1 LTTEPVVVWP
11 LRHQA
16 APADTTPGQAV
27 DLVALVAGEARPAPA
42 GRPWVVASMVASADG
57 SAADTTGVSG
67 GLGGPADRQIFSA
80 LRAVADVVVAGAAT
94 VTAEDY
100 GPARPSE
107 AVQRQ
112 RRARGQSDRPRI
124 AVATASLRVDPRL
137 RLFTESPADARPV
150 ILTVD
155 DADPGRRRDLE
166 AVAEVHA
173 TGRAR
178 VDWPTALALLRR
190 RYDAEVV
197 LCEGGPRTIAQ
208 LVAADLLDELCLT
221 VAATLVAGDGPRIAI
236 GAAPDTARPLTLER
250 VVVAAGDL
258 LVRYVRAHP
267 T

>member
-1 LTTEPVVVWP
+1 LTTEPVLVWP
-11 LRHQA
+11 PQRGS
-16 APADTTPGQAV
+16 APAGATPGHAV
-27 DLVALVAGEARPAPA
+27 DLVALVAGDARPAPA
-42 GRPWVVASMVASADG
+42 DRPWVVASMVASADG
-57 SAADTTGVSG
+57 SAADATGVSG

-94 VTAEDY
+94 VTAEHY

-107 AVQRQ
+107 AVRRQ

-137 RLFTESPADARPV
+137 RLFTDSPADARPV

-155 DADPGRRRDLE
+155 DADPDRRRHLE
-166 AVAEVHA
+166 VVAEVHD

-197 LCEGGPRTIAQ
+197 LCEGGPHTIAQ

-221 VAATLVAGDGPRIAI
+221 VAPTLVAGDGPRIAV
-236 GAAPDTARPLTLER
+236 GAAPDTARPLELDR
-250 VVVAAGDL
+250 VVVADGDL
-258 LVRYVRAHP
+258 LLRYVRAHAA
-267 T
+267 